1 MSGLERKIALVTG
14 AAQGVGRATAE
25 RAARLGAHLLLADRQ
40 SVLCEPVRD
49 LIISNGGTAEIVSAD
64 LETSEG
70 NRTVVRAAIQHF
82 GRLDVAVFNVG
93 GVIRP
98 MPFWDYT
105 PEELEQEIS
114 RSLWPAL
121 WGCHSVLPLMRE
133 QGFGAIVNV
142 GSAAVRWMWRVP
154 YSASKA
160 GIHTMTNC
168 IARELGDTKIRVNC
182 VAPGALTINDRI
194 TARSPDPL
202 SDDDRYWREMA
213 VRQSLEATPL
223 GRAGSAEE
231 VAAAICFLASD
242 EASYITG
249 TTLYAA
255 GGETA

>member
-1 MSGLERKIALVTG
+1 MSGLEGKIAIITG

-25 RAARLGAHLLLADRQ
+25 RAARLGAHLLLADRH
-40 SVLCEPVRD
+40 SDLCVPVRD
-49 LIISNGGTAEIVSAD
+49 AIVGAGGTAEVVSAD
-64 LETSEG
+64 LETCEG
-70 NRTVVRAAIQHF
+70 NLTVVQAALQHF
-82 GRLDVAVFNVG
+82 GQIDVAVFNVG

-98 MPFWDYT
+98 KPFWDYT
-105 PEELEQEIS
+105 PVELEREVS

-121 WGCHSVLPLMRE
+121 WGCHSVLPVMRE
-133 QGFGAIVNV
+133 QGFGAIVNI

-160 GIHTMTNC
+160 GVHAMTHC
-168 IARELGDTKIRVNC
+168 IARELADTGIRINC
-182 VAPGALTINDRI
+182 VAPGALTIEDRI
-194 TARSPDPL
+194 TDRSPQAP
-202 SDDDRYWREMA
+202 SGKDRHWRDEA

-223 GRAGSAEE
+223 GRAGTAQEI
-231 VAAAICFLASD
+231 AAAICFLASD